1 MTSHPP
7 AVPPA
12 HALAMDIGGSHA
24 VAGVVS
30 LEGGSLVEGAR
41 ERVTVDAGGDA
52 ASILAAWADAL
63 RRALDRSRVGAIAG
77 AGIAMPGPFDYDGGV
92 CYIRGLAKYESLY
105 GVNVRGEM
113 KERVPQLR
121 DVPVIFRNDAVCF
134 MLGEAGFGAAR
145 GFGNVIVITLGTG
158 FGSGFLR
165 DGAIVEGGDDLPP
178 GGWFYDQPFRGTTAE
193 EYFASRGLLARYAAA
208 GGRPVPGVRE
218 LADAATSDPLAAR
231 ILDDLGS
238 SLAEFLAPW
247 VALFQAH
254 CVVVGGNVAR
264 AWERFG
270 PALCRGLGGRFPQV
284 AVRRSEL
291 FEDAALLGAARLPLL
306 FREPQ

>member
-1 MTSHPP
+1 MTLHPP
-7 AVPPA
+7 AAPA
-12 HALAMDIGGSHA
+12 RHALAMDIGGTHA
-24 VAGVVS
+24 VAGVVR
-30 LEGGSLVEGAR
+30 LDGGSLVEGAR
-41 ERVTVDAGGDA
+41 ERVSVDAAGDA
-52 ASILAAWADAL
+52 IPILEAWAGAL
-63 RRALDRSRVGAIAG
+63 RGALEASSVASIAG

-92 CYIRGLAKYESLY
+92 CYISGLAKYESLF
-105 GVNVRGEM
+105 GVNVRSEL

-178 GGWFYDQPFRGTTAE
+178 GGWLYDQPFRGTTAE

-208 GGRPVPGVRE
+208 GRAVPGVRE
-218 LADAATSDPLAAR
+218 LADAAVHDPLAAR
-231 ILDDLGS
+231 ILDDLGA

-247 VALFQAH
+247 VAVFRAH

-270 PALCRGLGGRFPQV
+270 PAMCRGLGRQFPQL
-284 AVRRSEL
+284 AVRRSQL